1 MEVVIFE
8 TGVPPHFRIYCS
20 ENHKP
25 IDPKEVKAS
34 VTLHRLGGR
43 ASEFEFHPATEYLK
57 SDTIVEEPHSFEV
70 TVRAERDGKVY
81 QWEYDQIEGRIHLDS
96 EVEKSV
102 GIQVLPATQQRILSV
117 LELPGEIALNADRV
131 CHIVP
136 RISGIVAEARKNLG
150 DRVEEGE
157 VVAVIESRELAN
169 AKGELLV
176 HMKREELARI
186 NYDRI
191 EKLWEKKVSPEK
203 EFLDAQ
209 KALEEQKIETLAA
222 TQKLRALGLPPSQ
235 LEELRRNPNGPMTRY
250 EIYAP
255 FHGIVITKHMA
266 KGEWVRESAD
276 ILCVADLSDVWV
288 DITVYGKDLDLVRL
302 GQKVTV
308 TSNSSDLSAS
318 GKISYIGPLV
328 GEETRTARA
337 RVVLGNAQGKWR
349 PGMFVTVKIVRKDE
363 EVPLAV
369 REDAVQTMDRYGS
382 VVFVQYG
389 EQFEVRPVELGR
401 SDGTNVEIRKGLLPG
416 ERYVAAKSF
425 ILKSELSTAG
435 LSHSH

>member
-1 MEVVIFE
+1 
-8 TGVPPHFRIYCS
+8 
-20 ENHKP
+20 
-25 IDPKEVKAS
+25 
-34 VTLHRLGGR
+34 
-43 ASEFEFHPATEYLK
+43 
-57 SDTIVEEPHSFEV
+57 
-70 TVRAERDGKVY
+70 
-81 QWEYDQIEGRIHLDS
+81 
-96 EVEKSV
+96 
-102 GIQVLPATQQRILSV
+102 
-117 LELPGEIALNADRV
+117 
-131 CHIVP
+131 
-136 RISGIVAEARKNLG
+136 
-150 DRVEEGE
+150 
-157 VVAVIESRELAN
+157 
-169 AKGELLV
+169 
-176 HMKREELARI
+176 
-186 NYDRI
+186 
-191 EKLWEKKVSPEK
+191 
-203 EFLDAQ
+203 
-209 KALEEQKIETLAA
+209 
-222 TQKLRALGLPPSQ
+222 
-235 LEELRRNPNGPMTRY
+235 MTRY

-401 SDGTNVEIRKGLLPG
+401 SDGTNVGNTEGPVTRREVRCRQELHSQVGVEHGRALTLPLAVRLPG
-416 ERYVAAKSF
+416 IHHGENVTRYPPFPLKHNTYFRRGVFPWAREAASERLLDGRSNPEV
-425 ILKSELSTAG
+425 L
-435 LSHSH
+435 H

>member
-1 MEVVIFE
+1 MDTIPGRRSTRGMAMKVRRTKVDDHGSMKHADHEHDHGDEARGPHGGRLLERGEFEVEVVIFE

-235 LEELRRNPNGPMTRY
+235 LG
-250 EIYAP
+250 
-255 FHGIVITKHMA
+255 G
-266 KGEWVRESAD
+266 
-276 ILCVADLSDVWV
+276 
-288 DITVYGKDLDLVRL
+288 
-302 GQKVTV
+302 
-308 TSNSSDLSAS
+308 
-318 GKISYIGPLV
+318 
-328 GEETRTARA
+328 TA
-337 RVVLGNAQGKWR
+337 
-349 PGMFVTVKIVRKDE
+349 
-363 EVPLAV
+363 
-369 REDAVQTMDRYGS
+369 
-382 VVFVQYG
+382 
-389 EQFEVRPVELGR
+389 
-401 SDGTNVEIRKGLLPG
+401 
-416 ERYVAAKSF
+416 
-425 ILKSELSTAG
+425 
-435 LSHSH
+435 